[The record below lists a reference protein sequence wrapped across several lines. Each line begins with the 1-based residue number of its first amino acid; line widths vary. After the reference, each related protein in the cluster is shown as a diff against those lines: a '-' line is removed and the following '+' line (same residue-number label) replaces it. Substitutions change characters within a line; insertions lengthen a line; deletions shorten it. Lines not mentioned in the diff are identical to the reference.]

1 MKSKITASV
10 RLLGSCHEYQKK
22 SILVSK
28 NIFPFVLLFLSC
40 ITNAQVTQKTAEK
53 FPVFPSCEGMQ
64 LQALETCF
72 YNEVQDFVFNN
83 FNVPGNLKQSN
94 FKGNVIVLFEV
105 NDQGNF
111 KVIYVDANDESL
123 VTESKRVFGK
133 LPKITPATYNG
144 NPTYVKY
151 TIKIAI
157 PLQSVAQIQAEKEAL
172 ALAEK
177 NASTFK
183 PNTKQL
189 TELDSIKLRKF
200 ENPQFESHI
209 NVPFSHSYYAQF
221 DDEMNQ
227 VGANNHTGSKPY
239 TYADVNKYY
248 NLKEE
253 NQKLRKNT
261 QGWFGKK
268 LWNENLVEIQGEDY
282 WFTLNP
288 ILDLQFGKSD
298 PSVSSYTFINT
309 RGIQF
314 NGGLG
319 KELNFTTTIYESQG
333 RFADYFNT
341 YAVSIKP
348 DGGNPAIIPGIG
360 IAKEFKSDAFDFP
373 MAEANLS
380 YTPSK
385 FINLNLGYGKNFI
398 GDGYRSLLLGDGA
411 SPYPFFKLNT
421 TFWKIKYTNIYTW
434 LKDVRSEVIEDRTYA
449 TKFAASHYLSLNV
462 SNRWNIGLFESVVW
476 SNKNN
481 RGFDMSFVN
490 PIIFYRT
497 VEFTSSSRSG
507 NALLGLT
514 SKYKLSNQINIYGQ
528 FLIDEFSLNDVK
540 AGDNSW
546 KNKYGYQLGAK
557 YYNAFSIKNLLLQV
571 EYNNVRPY
579 VYAHSDAITNYGHNN
594 QSLGHQ
600 WGGNFREFI
609 AIARYHQGR
618 YFADAKVTFGE
629 RGLDFNDGVDNSN
642 YGSNIYLSYNANRPY
657 DTGVTIGQ
665 GNKTTLF
672 FADLQ
677 AGYLINPSTNMKLY
691 GSVIYR
697 SFNPKT
703 ETATAIKENTTWISL
718 GLRCDIFN
726 WYFDY

>member
-1 MKSKITASV
+1 M
-10 RLLGSCHEYQKK
+10 
-22 SILVSK
+22 K
-28 NIFPFVLLFLSC
+28 NILPIALFFLSC
-40 ITNAQVTQKTAEK
+40 ISNAQVSQKATEK

-64 LQALETCF
+64 FQALETCF
-72 YNEVQDFVFNN
+72 YSQVQDFVYNN
-83 FNVPGNLKQSN
+83 FNVPENLKQSN

-105 NDQGNF
+105 TSEGNF
-111 KVIYVDANDESL
+111 KVIYIDAIDESL
-123 VTESKRVFGK
+123 SAESKRVFGK
-133 LPKITPATYNG
+133 MPKITPATYNG
-144 NPTYVKY
+144 TPTYSKY

-157 PLQSVAQIQAEKEAL
+157 PLQSAAEMQAEKEAQ
-172 ALAEK
+172 AVAEK
-177 NASTFK
+177 NSKSFK
-183 PNTKQL
+183 PNTKHL
-189 TELDSIKLRKF
+189 TELDSIKLKKF
-200 ENPQFESHI
+200 DNPQFESHI
-209 NVPFSHSYYAQF
+209 NIPFSHSYYAQF

-239 TYADVNKYY
+239 SYADVNKYY

-253 NQKLRKNT
+253 NQKLRKNK
-261 QGWFGKK
+261 QQWFGRK

-288 ILDLQFGKSD
+288 IVDLQFGKSD
-298 PSVSSYTFINT
+298 PSVSNYTFINT

-333 RFADYFNT
+333 RFADYFNR
-341 YAVSIKP
+341 YAESIAP
-348 DGGNPAIIPGIG
+348 AGGNPAIIPGIG
-360 IAKEFKSDAFDFP
+360 IAKEFKTDAYDFP
-373 MAEANLS
+373 LAEANLA
-380 YTPSK
+380 YTPSR
-385 FINLNLGYGKNFI
+385 FINLNLGYGRNFI

-411 SPYPFFKLNT
+411 SPYPFVKLNT

-434 LKDVRSEVIEDRTYA
+434 LKDVRPEVTEDRTYA

-462 SNRWNIGLFESVVW
+462 TNRWNIGLFESVVW
-476 SNKNN
+476 TNRNN
-481 RGFDMSFVN
+481 RGFDMNFVN

-497 VEFTSSSRSG
+497 VEFGSSSRSG

-514 SKYKLSNQINIYGQ
+514 SKYKISNQVNLYGQ
-528 FLIDEFSLNDVK
+528 FLLDEFSLKDMK
-540 AGDNSW
+540 AGDKSW

-557 YYNAFSIKNLLLQV
+557 YYNAFNIKNLLLQI

-579 VYAHSDAITNYGHNN
+579 VYAHSEAITNYGHNN

-629 RGLDFNDGVDNSN
+629 RGLDFNDGSNNSN
-642 YGSNIYLSYNANRPY
+642 YGSNIYLSYEENRPF

-665 GNKTTLF
+665 GNKTTMF
-672 FADLQ
+672 ITDLQ
-677 AGYLINPSTNMKLY
+677 AGYLVNPSTNMKVF
-691 GSVIYR
+691 GSFIYR
-697 SFNPKT
+697 SFSPKT
-703 ETATAIKENTTWISL
+703 ETATAQKENTAWFSL

>member
-1 MKSKITASV
+1 M
-10 RLLGSCHEYQKK
+10 
-22 SILVSK
+22 K

-53 FPVFPSCEGMQ
+53 FPIFPSCEGMQ
-64 LQALETCF
+64 FQALETCF
-72 YNEVQDFVFNN
+72 YNQVQDFVFNN
-83 FNVPGNLKQSN
+83 FNVPENLKQSN

-157 PLQSVAQIQAEKEAL
+157 PLQSVAQMQAEKEAL

-177 NASTFK
+177 NATSFK
-183 PNTKQL
+183 PNNKPL
-189 TELDSIKLRKF
+189 SELDSIRLKKF

-209 NVPFSHSYYAQF
+209 NIPFSHSYYSQF
-221 DDEMNQ
+221 DDKMNQ

-261 QGWFGKK
+261 QGWFGRK

-298 PSVSSYTFINT
+298 PSVSNYTFINT

-528 FLIDEFSLNDVK
+528 FLLDEFSLNDVK
-540 AGDNSW
+540 AGDKSW

-600 WGGNFREFI
+600 WGGNFKEFI

-642 YGSNIYLSYNANRPY
+642 YGSNIYLSYNTNRPY

-665 GNKTTLF
+665 GNKTSIF
-672 FADLQ
+672 FADVQ

-697 SFNPKT
+697 SFSPET

>member
-1 MKSKITASV
+1 M
-10 RLLGSCHEYQKK
+10 
-22 SILVSK
+22 K
-28 NIFPFVLLFLSC
+28 NILPFVLLFLSC
-40 ITNAQVTQKTAEK
+40 ISNAQVSQKAAEK

-64 LQALETCF
+64 FQALETCF

-83 FNVPGNLKQSN
+83 FNVPENLKQSN
-94 FKGNVIVLFEV
+94 FKGTVIVLFEV

-111 KVIYVDANDESL
+111 KVIYVDAIDESL

-133 LPKITPATYNG
+133 LPKIAPATYNG
-144 NPTYVKY
+144 NPTYAKY

-157 PLQSVAQIQAEKEAL
+157 PLQSVAQMQAEKEAL

-177 NASTFK
+177 NSATFK

-209 NVPFSHSYYAQF
+209 NIPFSHSYYSQF

-298 PSVSSYTFINT
+298 PSVSNYTFINT

-314 NGGLG
+314 TGGLG

-497 VEFTSSSRSG
+497 VEFSSSSRSG

-528 FLIDEFSLNDVK
+528 FLLDEFSLNDVK

-579 VYAHSDAITNYGHNN
+579 VYAHSEAITNYGHNN

-657 DTGVTIGQ
+657 DTGVKIGQ

-697 SFNPKT
+697 SFSPKT

>member
-1 MKSKITASV
+1 MMRRDFYLLLSLIMKHYPKKIYL
-10 RLLGSCHEYQKK
+10 RNM
-22 SILVSK
+22 K

-53 FPVFPSCEGMQ
+53 FPIFPSCEGMQ
-64 LQALETCF
+64 FQALETCF
-72 YNEVQDFVFNN
+72 YNQVQDFVFTN
-83 FNVPGNLKQSN
+83 FNVPENLKQSN

-157 PLQSVAQIQAEKEAL
+157 PLQSVAQMQAEKEAL

-177 NASTFK
+177 NATSFK
-183 PNTKQL
+183 PNNKPL
-189 TELDSIKLRKF
+189 TELDSIRLKKF

-209 NVPFSHSYYAQF
+209 NIPFSHSYYSQF
-221 DDEMNQ
+221 DDKMNQ

-239 TYADVNKYY
+239 AYADVNKYY

-253 NQKLRKNT
+253 NQKLSKNT
-261 QGWFGKK
+261 QGWFGRK
-268 LWNENLVEIQGEDY
+268 LWNENLVEVQGEDY

-298 PSVSSYTFINT
+298 PSVSNYTFINT

-319 KELNFTTTIYESQG
+319 KELNFTTTLYESQG

-528 FLIDEFSLNDVK
+528 FLLDEFSLNDVK
-540 AGDNSW
+540 AGDKSW

-629 RGLDFNDGVDNSN
+629 RGLDFNEGVDNSN

-691 GSVIYR
+691 GSIIYR